1 MIASKAA
8 AKSIQ
13 IQTGALFSL
22 VQFGYFNFNL
32 HRQRGIVP
40 LATKTTSCAAT
51 SSLLIS
57 RSTSSFAYAK
67 YLIYWRGEHKEGYSE
82 SFRQW
87 EFLGALSATIAT
99 IHRVDATETYH
110 ILERRVS
117 FVNAFAFDP
126 TKRSGLDLRQAVLQA
141 GIYNTALQY
150 MSLHDSIELR
160 SILTPE
166 VMAIATKRCALIH
179 TLYQV
184 LSVGMSYSELIDQSL
199 KSRAFGDTI
208 RSNQT
213 NNRSWALYRHEY
225 SFVNDYNSPRF
236 GKNKTRSESKERA
249 AILAL
254 APLVKDFGGNVN
266 LKNPDCPI
274 YLLEG
279 LRDDIS
285 VDNEE
290 LYKILCI
297 KLSSGAKQSIM
308 APSSRICKTT
318 TPLCSIAAHIVCN
331 IAMIRDDEA
340 VLDPFAGSAA
350 TLLAASL
357 IAPEA
362 QTVGI
367 EVVSDALLS
376 RENIR
381 RDFSTRGLKPPL
393 AVIEGDVMDATV
405 RNEARKLIGDK
416 AFDVIVTDPPWG
428 RREAASKMLAVDSAL
443 SSLIDVIKYNRLAG
457 NPILKKGGRLVIFQP
472 CHKGQRIEELLPSD
486 AQLQSAGLQLQDMK
500 EQRLNDGLSR
510 WVLSFLSV

>member
-1 MIASKAA
+1 
-8 AKSIQ
+8 
-13 IQTGALFSL
+13 
-22 VQFGYFNFNL
+22 
-32 HRQRGIVP
+32 
-40 LATKTTSCAAT
+40 
-51 SSLLIS
+51 
-57 RSTSSFAYAK
+57 
-67 YLIYWRGEHKEGYSE
+67 
-82 SFRQW
+82 
-87 EFLGALSATIAT
+87 
-99 IHRVDATETYH
+99 
-110 ILERRVS
+110 
-117 FVNAFAFDP
+117 
-126 TKRSGLDLRQAVLQA
+126 
-141 GIYNTALQY
+141 
-150 MSLHDSIELR
+150 
-160 SILTPE
+160 
-166 VMAIATKRCALIH
+166 
-179 TLYQV
+179 
-184 LSVGMSYSELIDQSL
+184 
-199 KSRAFGDTI
+199 
-208 RSNQT
+208 
-213 NNRSWALYRHEY
+213 
-225 SFVNDYNSPRF
+225 
-236 GKNKTRSESKERA
+236 
-249 AILAL
+249 
-254 APLVKDFGGNVN
+254 
-266 LKNPDCPI
+266 
-274 YLLEG
+274 
-279 LRDDIS
+279 
-285 VDNEE
+285 
-290 LYKILCI
+290 
-297 KLSSGAKQSIM
+297 
-308 APSSRICKTT
+308 
-318 TPLCSIAAHIVCN
+318 
-331 IAMIRDDEA
+331 MIRDDEA